1 MVDSVCLVLCTC
13 LPDSLL
19 TVPSCNSDL
28 LKGAF
33 FFSLKEYFWGVS
45 LVNVKW

>member
-19 TVPSCNSDL
+19 TVPSRNSDL

-33 FFSLKEYFWGVS
+33 FFSLKEYFLGVS